1 MNAFSKIH
9 PGVTS
14 VYFLAILLVSMFVMN
29 PVMEALT
36 LLGGLLY
43 CWSLTGRGKRLQE
56 LRSSVC
62 RVLHGAGESAVFP

>member
-43 CWSLTGRGKRLQE
+43 CWSLTGR
-56 LRSSVC
+56 
-62 RVLHGAGESAVFP
+62 ESGCGS